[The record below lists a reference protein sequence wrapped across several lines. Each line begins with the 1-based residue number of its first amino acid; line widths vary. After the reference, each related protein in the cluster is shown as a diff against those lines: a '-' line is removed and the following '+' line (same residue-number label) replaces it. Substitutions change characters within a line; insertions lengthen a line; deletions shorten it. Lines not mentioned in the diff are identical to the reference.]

1 MKESVLNCTTHQATR
16 PFITLSVPETGLCEG
31 GERFQIEGS
40 FPEHELTPLRLASG
54 QV

>member
-1 MKESVLNCTTHQATR
+1 MVQRIKQLDQLFSLTIV
-16 PFITLSVPETGLCEG
+16 SVPETGLCEG

-40 FPEHELTPLRLASG
+40 FPEHELTSLRLASG